1 MRFYFF
7 VLLIGAIILSGV
19 FFDYLGFTLDLVGNH
34 HKELSMIVEESFLIS
49 IIFFTAV
56 YFFSTVFSLPLGSSL
71 TLVGGYLFNIFYGF
85 IAVIIG
91 ATLGALTLFI
101 VVRAGSLKTS
111 HKIYIKS
118 EILSRIKAGI
128 EKDLWGYLFFI
139 RFFPIFPFWFVNIAP
154 ALLGLRLL
162 PYLITTFLGI
172 MPGTLFIIIVGSGI
186 DDILSTDRKFS
197 QVLFENKVFLLSLF
211 ALSCLAIFPVIY
223 KKLKRK

>member
-1 MRFYFF
+1 MRFYFL

-19 FFDYLGFTLDLVGNH
+19 FFDYLGFTLDLVRYH
-34 HKELSMIVEESFLIS
+34 HKELSMIVEESFLIA
-49 IIFFTAV
+49 IILFTAL
-56 YFFSTVFSLPLGSSL
+56 YFFSTVFSLPLGASL

-101 VVRAGSLKTS
+101 FVRAVSLKTS
-111 HKIYIKS
+111 NKIYIKS

-128 EKDLWGYLFFI
+128 EKDLWGDLFFI
-139 RFFPIFPFWFVNIAP
+139 RFFPIFPFWLVNIAP
-154 ALLGLRLL
+154 AILGLRLL

-172 MPGTLFIIIVGSGI
+172 MPGTLFIIILGSGI
-186 DDILSTDRKFS
+186 DDILSTDLKFS
-197 QVLFENKVFLLSLF
+197 QVLFENKVFLLSLL

-223 KKLKRK
+223 KKLERK